1 MRKVVTML
9 QNIVKKVEG
18 EGEMAE
24 ELFDKFAC
32 ECNKEEKSLEQQ
44 IAAAQT
50 KGSDVAAAL
59 AEGKSQ
65 ATQLTQ
71 DISQAKKDRDAAKQA
86 VESATGIRQKEAK
99 AFAAMKAESSA
110 NIAAMGKAIKA
121 IEAGT
126 AAAFIQSDFSQKIK
140 DIVQAQVEVG
150 SGTDRD
156 DVMAFLSGEE
166 GAESSGEILG
176 ILKQLKEDMSKDL
189 AEATSDEQGS
199 LATYNELVEAK
210 KKEIE
215 ALQASIEE
223 KLARLGELGVAN
235 AEMENDGGDTGDS
248 LGKDKQLLS
257 DLKSQCAKRQQE
269 WELEKKTRGEE
280 LLALADTIKMLNDDD
295 ALELFKKTLPSS
307 AASFMQ
313 VKVTASMM
321 RHRALAG
328 IHAAQKKHRG
338 RPMMKLDFIALALHG
353 KKAGL
358 EKVAAMIDKMMA
370 TLAGEQK
377 EDDDKRDYC
386 GAELDKADDEKKALT
401 RKVADAQTAIED
413 AQESVSTITEEIK
426 AIKAGLAELD
436 GSVAIATAQRQKEN
450 SAYKQLMAE
459 NGAAKELITLA
470 KKRLNKFY
478 NPKLALAQIQAHAQ
492 DADFEVDKVRRAAQE
507 ANGVIAMMDTLV
519 RDLDREMA
527 VAETEEKNGQ
537 EDYEKT
543 MADSKETRAA
553 NLKLL
558 EEKESAKADSDAAVQ
573 TNVDEK
579 MAQAKELHGVN
590 GYIMG
595 LHADCDWLLK
605 NYDTRK
611 GARADEIDALDKAK
625 AVLNGAD
632 YSFLQMS
639 ATHHRLRGSH
649 HA

>member
-1 MRKVVTML
+1 ML

-24 ELFDKFAC
+24 QLFDKFAC

-50 KGSDVAAAL
+50 KGSDVASAL

-65 ATQLTQ
+65 ATQLKQ

-99 AFAAMKAESSA
+99 AFAAMKADSSA

-199 LATYNELVEAK
+199 LATYNDLVEAK
-210 KKEIE
+210 NKEIE
-215 ALQASIEE
+215 ALTASIEE
-223 KLARLGELGVAN
+223 KMARFGELGVAN
-235 AEMENDGGDTGDS
+235 AEMENDGGDTGDA
-248 LGKDKQLLS
+248 LGKDKTLLS
-257 DLKSQCAKRQQE
+257 DLKAGCAKRQQE
-269 WELEKKTRGEE
+269 WELEKKTPGEE

-313 VKVTASMM
+313 LKVSSSMM

-377 EDDDKRDYC
+377 EDDDKKDYC
-386 GAELDKADDEKKALT
+386 NAELDKADDEKKALT

-450 SAYKQLMAE
+450 AAYKQLMAE

-492 DADFEVDKVRRAAQE
+492 DADFEVDKAKLQAAQE
-507 ANGVIAMMDTLV
+507 ANSVIAMMDTLV

-537 EDYEKT
+537 ADYEKT

-558 EEKESAKADSDAAVQ
+558 EEKESAKADADAAVQ

-625 AVLNGAD
+625 AVLSGAD
-632 YSFLQMS
+632 YSLLQMS